1 MKTKSSSAVWGVAA
15 ASAMM
20 LGVCGGPV
28 AEAAGWDGAHA
39 APGAAP
45 DGAAGAAVRAESAA
59 TAATGDPA
67 SRVVRLETVQGRLS
81 YGQGAIDGVDEIA
94 RVFKKAPAYLCGASS
109 GQLAAR
115 GEADDEIAA
124 DEAAAVNDLT
134 VTGDVRH
141 AFTAPLDE
149 LASDDDHPI
158 VLGCSCGGNPA
169 DGRASVS
176 AEVTG
181 VTIRSLLEQ
190 AQVNEGANTIVF
202 TSRDGYETALPLSYV
217 TQRYSLIVYAVNGE
231 AVDNAM
237 GGSNQL
243 WLGST
248 SARYFV
254 RDVAAIELRTQQT
267 PPPAPGSAAAHDQA
281 KNVPNASVLEG
292 HSA

>member
-1 MKTKSSSAVWGVAA
+1 MKTKSSAVWGVAA

-28 AEAAGWDGAHA
+28 AEAAGWDGAQA
-39 APGAAP
+39 GAGAVP
-45 DGAAGAAVRAESAA
+45 DGAAGTAARAESATT
-59 TAATGDPA
+59 TAVDPA
-67 SRVVRLETVQGRLS
+67 SQVVRLDTVQGKLS
-81 YGQGAIDGVDEIA
+81 YGQGAVDSVDDIA
-94 RVFKKAPAYLCGASS
+94 RAFKKVPAYLCGASS
-109 GQLAAR
+109 EQLSVRGAAADADAA
-115 GEADDEIAA
+115 GEAVPT
-124 DEAAAVNDLT
+124 VNELT
-134 VTGDVRH
+134 VTGDVQH
-141 AFTAPLDE
+141 TFTASLDD
-149 LASDDDHPI
+149 LASDDDHPV

-181 VTIRSLLEQ
+181 VTIRSLLERAQ
-190 AQVNEGANTIVF
+190 ASESANTIVF

-254 RDVAAIELRTQQT
+254 RDVAAIELRTQET
-267 PPPAPGSAAAHDQA
+267 PPPAPGSAAAHDRA

>member
-1 MKTKSSSAVWGVAA
+1 MKTKSSAVWGVAA

-28 AEAAGWDGAHA
+28 AEAAGWDGTHA
-39 APGAAP
+39 GAGSVP
-45 DGAAGAAVRAESAA
+45 DGAAGTAPRTESAA
-59 TAATGDPA
+59 ATATATVEPA
-67 SRVVRLETVQGRLS
+67 SQTVSLDAVQGRLS
-81 YGQGAIDGVDEIA
+81 YGQGAVDSVDDIA

-109 GQLAAR
+109 EQLAVR
-115 GEADDEIAA
+115 GATGDAVP
-124 DEAAAVNDLT
+124 AVNELA
-134 VTGDVRH
+134 VTGDVQH
-141 AFTAPLDE
+141 AFAASLDD
-149 LASDDDHPI
+149 LASDDDHPV

-181 VTIRSLLEQ
+181 VTIRSLLER
-190 AQVNEGANTIVF
+190 AQVSEGANTIVF

-217 TQRYSLIVYAVNGE
+217 TQRHSLIVYAVNGE

-254 RDVAAIELRTQQT
+254 RDVAAIELRTQET
-267 PPPAPGSAAAHDQA
+267 PPPAPGSAAARDQA

-292 HSA
+292 RSA

>member
-1 MKTKSSSAVWGVAA
+1 MKTKSSAVLGVAA

-28 AEAAGWDGAHA
+28 ADAAGWDGMSAGDGGTRDDA
-39 APGAAP
+39 VGMPTCAEGAAM
-45 DGAAGAAVRAESAA
+45 V
-59 TAATGDPA
+59 DPA
-67 SRVVRLETVQGRLS
+67 SQAVRLDAVQGSLT
-81 YGQGAIDGVDEIA
+81 YGQGAVDSVDDIA
-94 RVFKKAPAYLCGASS
+94 RAFKKAPAYLCGSS
-109 GQLAAR
+109 FDQLAAH
-115 GEADDEIAA
+115 GATKDAGAA
-124 DEAAAVNDLT
+124 GVNELT
-134 VTGDVRH
+134 VAGDVQH
-141 AFTAPLDE
+141 AFTASLDD
-149 LASDDDHPI
+149 LASDDDHPV

-181 VTIRSLLEQ
+181 VTIRSLLER
-190 AQVNEGANTIVF
+190 AQVNDGVNTIVF

-254 RDVAAIELRTQQT
+254 RDVSAVELRTQET
-267 PPPAPGSAAAHDQA
+267 PPPAPGSAAVHDQA

>member
-1 MKTKSSSAVWGVAA
+1 MKTKSSAVWGVAA

-20 LGVCGGPV
+20 LGVCGGSV
-28 AEAAGWDGAHA
+28 AEAAGWDGAQA
-39 APGAAP
+39 GAGAAS
-45 DGAAGAAVRAESAA
+45 DGAAGTAARAESAA
-59 TAATGDPA
+59 TATATVDPA
-67 SRVVRLETVQGRLS
+67 SQVVRLDTVQGRLS
-81 YGQGAIDGVDEIA
+81 YGQGAVDSVDDIA

-109 GQLAAR
+109 EQLAVR
-115 GEADDEIAA
+115 GEADSASAA
-124 DEAAAVNDLT
+124 GEAAVANELT
-134 VTGDVRH
+134 VTGDVQH
-141 AFTAPLDE
+141 VFAAPLDD
-149 LASDDDHPI
+149 LASDDDHPV

-181 VTIRSLLEQ
+181 VTIRSLLER
-190 AQVNEGANTIVF
+190 AQVSEGANTIVF
-202 TSRDGYETALPLSYV
+202 TSRDGYETTLPLSYV

-254 RDVAAIELRTQQT
+254 RDVASIELRTQET
-267 PPPAPGSAAAHDQA
+267 PPPAPGSAAARDQA

-292 HSA
+292 RSA